1 MRTLEKR
8 LRNRKSADIEMA
20 WLRLSTAEIG
30 HWLSR
35 RVQTVRV
42 IGTLNEFQ
50 VLDSVSG
57 RTPAQ
62 PRRPQCFGPPEGA
75 EPFSF
80 GLKPFLKGKAPRLR
94 AAENERSVVQCHCV
108 RCAHR
113 GSPASSA
120 LVSAT
125 NENANYVRIS
135 RAAGSHR

>member
-1 MRTLEKR
+1 MSSRFWTPCRAGPRHNPDGL
-8 LRNRKSADIEMA
+8 SA
-20 WLRLSTAEIG
+20 L
-30 HWLSR
+30 
-35 RVQTVRV
+35 V
-42 IGTLNEFQ
+42 
-50 VLDSVSG
+50 
-57 RTPAQ
+57 
-62 PRRPQCFGPPEGA
+62 PPEGA
-75 EPFSF
+75 GPFSF